1 MPETF
6 TLDPATDIRNQN
18 GAPAWFEL
26 VTPDPDAAREFLS
39 ATFGWG
45 FVPYPAYPGYHV
57 AEVQGHGV
65 GGVRG
70 PMPDE
75 PDPGPRWVTFVTV
88 DDVDATVA
96 AAQEAEAQ
104 VVMPPTDMEGVG
116 RMTIY
121 SHPASG
127 MMYVMQ
133 YTQPF
138 G

>member
-1 MPETF
+1 
-6 TLDPATDIRNQN
+6 
-18 GAPAWFEL
+18 
-26 VTPDPDAAREFLS
+26 
-39 ATFGWG
+39 
-45 FVPYPAYPGYHV
+45 
-57 AEVQGHGV
+57 
-65 GGVRG
+65 
-70 PMPDE
+70 MPDE

-88 DDVDATVA
+88 DDADATVA
-96 AAQEAEAQ
+96 AAQDAGAQ